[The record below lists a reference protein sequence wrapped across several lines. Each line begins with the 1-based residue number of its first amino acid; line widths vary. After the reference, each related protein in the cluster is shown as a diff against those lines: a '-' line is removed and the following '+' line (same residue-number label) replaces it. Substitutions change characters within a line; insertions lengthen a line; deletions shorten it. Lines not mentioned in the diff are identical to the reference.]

1 MALCIFQASED
12 NTRMESKS
20 QVSTQGGKDGGWSG
34 GGGVGETEIER
45 RGSGD
50 NRQES
55 GGEEERIERSDS
67 VM

>member
-1 MALCIFQASED
+1 M
-12 NTRMESKS
+12 
-20 QVSTQGGKDGGWSG
+20 GGGEE
-34 GGGVGETEIER
+34 GGGVGCGGGGMCETEIER

-55 GGEEERIERSDS
+55 GGEREEAVGRIERSDS